1 MDKISAY
8 TDRPSLE
15 INTVNTQS
23 FAMVSAVTA
32 LDAHTASANRPQSA
46 VTQGQI

>member
-15 INTVNTQS
+15 INTANTQS
-23 FAMVSAVTA
+23 FAMVSAVKSIENQNNSLRQQSTA
-32 LDAHTASANRPQSA
+32 QPSL
-46 VTQGQI
+46 